1 MKLSEGVLVSVITA
15 TAYLCSFAY
24 ERGMAEA
31 FGFPAQLI
39 NLQLLPTLFTALV
52 SLGLVAVFFKGAT
65 ASLVDSLTPDRDA
78 PPIGKALRVPIA
90 ILAGLTL
97 IAGVGG
103 TAFSKFGILPHLHLR
118 GDWSRWRCRCCTIA
132 GGNHS
137 TTGSD

>member
-24 ERGMAEA
+24 EGGMAEA

-39 NLQLLPTLFTALV
+39 NLQLHPTLFTALV

-78 PPIGKALRVPIA
+78 PPIGKALRVRC
-90 ILAGLTL
+90 
-97 IAGVGG
+97 
-103 TAFSKFGILPHLHLR
+103 AFSGINR
-118 GDWSRWRCRCCTIA
+118 AAD
-132 GGNHS
+132 
-137 TTGSD
+137 